1 MIGQAETS
9 AQRASVD
16 TNRSTLHLV
25 ETVDAFQ
32 EQKLKDLRR
41 IFSDFVTIE
50 MVFHAKAVEVYSSAF
65 QTLENYD
72 LERDLQDFRAKT
84 RGIYGHGEAR
94 PLADSNPA
102 PSVPWPLASQV
113 SMDISLE
120 LIREQREEARE
131 VDGRL
136 TTAAVV
142 ALLGGT
148 AVSTWV
154 VCSPPQRHAE
164 GSTQEWG
171 VETGWRA
178 LAPWQVRL
186 YFTRATG
193 RLRSSQMLGINHT
206 HQMSPVGSGE
216 ACSHQL

>member
-102 PSVPWPLASQV
+102 PSVPWPLASQSAQSTMARQGKEAGGEEDSEIDSV
-113 SMDISLE
+113 EEIPLE
-120 LIREQREEARE
+120 DLKGQQQGPR
-131 VDGRL
+131 D
-136 TTAAVV
+136 
-142 ALLGGT
+142 
-148 AVSTWV
+148 
-154 VCSPPQRHAE
+154 
-164 GSTQEWG
+164 
-171 VETGWRA
+171 
-178 LAPWQVRL
+178 
-186 YFTRATG
+186 
-193 RLRSSQMLGINHT
+193 
-206 HQMSPVGSGE
+206 
-216 ACSHQL
+216 